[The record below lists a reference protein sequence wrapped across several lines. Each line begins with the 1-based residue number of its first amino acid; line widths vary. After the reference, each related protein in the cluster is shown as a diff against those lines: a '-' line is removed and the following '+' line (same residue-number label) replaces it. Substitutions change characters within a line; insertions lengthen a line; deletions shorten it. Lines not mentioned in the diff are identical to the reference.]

1 MNRNHAKVTT
11 FFWKSALQA
20 ITILF
25 LSLPTFILP
34 HKKTFSISPIFATFA
49 HININTKTYKTMI
62 RYFQQQDEDS
72 VIRIWLEASAIAH
85 SFIPRSYWES
95 KVPDMRNEYLP
106 QSQTL
111 VNEDEHTNEITGF
124 ISLNRQLHRRP
135 FVPPRPARPRN
146 RANSHDSYQITTPR
160 TGIKCLRE
168 NTQALTFYKRQGFTI
183 TSEQTDKQTGRQE
196 FTMKYQLDA

>member
-1 MNRNHAKVTT
+1 
-11 FFWKSALQA
+11 
-20 ITILF
+20 
-25 LSLPTFILP
+25 
-34 HKKTFSISPIFATFA
+34 
-49 HININTKTYKTMI
+49 MI

-72 VIRIWLEASAIAH
+72 VIRIWLEASAITH

-95 KVPDMRNEYLP
+95 KVPDMRNKYLP

-124 ISLNRQLHRRP
+124 ISLIGNYIAALFVSPDRQG
-135 FVPPRPARPRN
+135 
-146 RANSHDSYQITTPR
+146 Q
-160 TGIKCLRE
+160 GIGHSLMTRIKLQHPELELNVYAE

-183 TSEQTDKQTGRQE
+183 TSEQTDEQTGRQE

>member
-1 MNRNHAKVTT
+1 
-11 FFWKSALQA
+11 
-20 ITILF
+20 
-25 LSLPTFILP
+25 
-34 HKKTFSISPIFATFA
+34 
-49 HININTKTYKTMI
+49 MI

-124 ISLNRQLHRRP
+124 ISL
-135 FVPPRPARPRN
+135 
-146 RANSHDSYQITTPR
+146 
-160 TGIKCLRE
+160 
-168 NTQALTFYKRQGFTI
+168 I
-183 TSEQTDKQTGRQE
+183 TSPPFSSLPTDKAKE
-196 FTMKYQLDA
+196 SDILL

>member
-1 MNRNHAKVTT
+1 
-11 FFWKSALQA
+11 
-20 ITILF
+20 
-25 LSLPTFILP
+25 
-34 HKKTFSISPIFATFA
+34 
-49 HININTKTYKTMI
+49 MI

-111 VNEDEHTNEITGF
+111 VNEDEHTNEITELE
-124 ISLNRQLHRRP
+124 LN
-135 FVPPRPARPRN
+135 VYA
-146 RANSHDSYQITTPR
+146 
-160 TGIKCLRE
+160 E

>member
-1 MNRNHAKVTT
+1 
-11 FFWKSALQA
+11 
-20 ITILF
+20 
-25 LSLPTFILP
+25 
-34 HKKTFSISPIFATFA
+34 
-49 HININTKTYKTMI
+49 MI

-124 ISLNRQLHRRP
+124 ISLIGNYIAALFVSPDRQG
-135 FVPPRPARPRN
+135 
-146 RANSHDSYQITTPR
+146 Q
-160 TGIKCLRE
+160 GIGHFLMTRIKL
-168 NTQALTFYKRQGFTI
+168 QHPKRQGFTI
-183 TSEQTDKQTGRQE
+183 TREQTDEQTGRQE
-196 FTMKYQLDA
+196 FTMKYQQDA